1 MDNFICISINFKY
14 CDEELRGHFAFP
26 NNKKERLVRENE
38 ELYPVLLCT
47 CNRTELYYIGKEAR
61 GISILSELSGISE
74 SVLKQKVMMFRGE
87 RAVVHLFRVACG
99 IDSMVIGEDEILGQ
113 VKSAYAF
120 SMERQKLSNEIN
132 IIFQSA
138 VAAAKKIKTETEL
151 SRSSVSTAT
160 LAAKLAAH
168 SASHLSSNFPK
179 VKTLLIGA
187 TGKIGGKVLKNLLSY
202 KNVSVI
208 ATARSHNGKLNIHS
222 DNPALVIIPYE
233 KRYDFVSCC
242 DCVISATASPHF
254 TLIADKLTTLS
265 DGKKHMFID
274 LAVPRDVDP
283 KIAEQSGVTLYD
295 IDYFSELAKENNEK
309 KLSGVEQAN
318 SIIEAEIDELKK
330 RLLLQEFM
338 SEFDVSKQ
346 LSGISAE
353 ELFYKLK
360 NKMSSAAF
368 SEVIEVVKGEL

>member
-47 CNRTELYYIGKEAR
+47 CSRTELYYIGKEAR

-120 SMERQKLSNEIN
+120 TMERLKLSNEIN

-168 SASHLSSNFPK
+168 LSSDVK
-179 VKTLLIGA
+179 VMLIGA

-208 ATARSHNGKLNIHS
+208 ATARSHSGSLDIHS
-222 DNPALVIIPYE
+222 NNPALDIIPYE

-254 TLIADKLTTLS
+254 TLVADRLANIS
-265 DGKKHMFID
+265 DGKKRMFID

-318 SIIEAEIDELKK
+318 SIIEEEIDELKK
-330 RLLLQEFM
+330 RLLLQELM
-338 SEFDVSKQ
+338 SESDVSKQ

>member
-1 MDNFICISINFKY
+1 MENFVCVSVNFKR
-14 CDEELRGHFAFP
+14 CGEELRGKLAFSDDR
-26 NNKKERLVRENE
+26 KDKLLRENK
-38 ELYPVLLCT
+38 ELEPVLLCT
-47 CNRTELYYIGKEAR
+47 CNRTELYYIGRDTDKETR

-74 SVLKQKVMMFRGE
+74 SVLKQKIMMFRGE

-120 SMERQKLSNEIN
+120 STERQKLSNSTN

-138 VAAAKKIKTETEL
+138 IAAAKKIKTETEL
-151 SRSSVSTAT
+151 SKSSVSTAT

-168 SASHLSSNFPK
+168 IAPK
-179 VKTLLIGA
+179 PRVMLIGA
-187 TGKIGGKVLKNLLSY
+187 TGKIGGAVLKNLLSY
-202 KNVSVI
+202 KNVTVT
-208 ATARSHNGKLNIHS
+208 ATARSHNGSLSIHS
-222 DNPALVIIPYE
+222 SNPSLSVVPYE
-233 KRYDFVSCC
+233 NRYDFLNEC
-242 DCVISATASPHF
+242 DCVISATSSPHF
-254 TLIADKLTTLS
+254 TIVADKLRGFS
-265 DGKKHMFID
+265 DKKRLFID
-274 LAVPRDVDP
+274 LAVPRDIDP
-283 KIAEQSGVTLYD
+283 KIAEQSGVTLYG
-295 IDYFSELAKENNEK
+295 IDYFSELAKENNAK

-330 RLLLQEFM
+330 RLLLQALM
-338 SEFDVSKQ
+338 SESDVSKQ

>member
-1 MDNFICISINFKY
+1 MENFICISINYKN

-26 NNKKERLVRENE
+26 DNKKERLVRENE
-38 ELYPVLLCT
+38 ELYPVMLCT
-47 CNRTELYYIGKEAR
+47 CNRTELYYIGRDFDKEAR

-74 SVLKQKVMMFRGE
+74 SVLKQKIMMFRGE

-120 SMERQKLSNEIN
+120 STERQKLSNSTN

-138 VAAAKKIKTETEL
+138 IAAAKKIKTETEL
-151 SRSSVSTAT
+151 SKSSVSTAT
-160 LAAKLAAH
+160 LAAKIAAH
-168 SASHLSSNFPK
+168 IAPNPR
-179 VKTLLIGA
+179 VMLIGA
-187 TGKIGGKVLKNLLSY
+187 TGKIGGAVLKNLLSY
-202 KNVSVI
+202 KNVTVL
-208 ATARSHNGKLNIHS
+208 ATARSHNGSLSIHS
-222 DNPALVIIPYE
+222 NNPSLSVVPYE
-233 KRYDFVSCC
+233 NRYDFLNEC
-242 DCVISATASPHF
+242 DCMISATSSPHF
-254 TLIADKLTTLS
+254 TIVADKLRGFS
-265 DGKKHMFID
+265 DKKRLFID
-274 LAVPRDVDP
+274 LAVPRDIDP
-283 KIAEQSGVTLYD
+283 KIAEQSSVTLYG
-295 IDYFSELAKENNEK
+295 IDYFSELAKENNAK

-330 RLLLQEFM
+330 RLLLQALM
-338 SEFDVSKQ
+338 SGSDVSKQ